1 MSSDNEE
8 LMLTNEEDDLLDEIL
23 CMNTNLKP
31 HAQSKKHVK
40 IEDKSTNKNNCINEP
55 ECQTKELKIHDAS
68 QTKKNPN
75 SGECPKYKNSEQSS
89 KHEDNAAS
97 IHQNVNK
104 RPRDTST
111 LDTRNP
117 KISCLR
123 HRDDSSSTTNN
134 TKLYSGEN
142 NKKHVEYETDPTILA
157 RRQKEIDYGKN
168 TIGYDRYI
176 QTIPKEQRTREH
188 PRTPPKYIKYSRR
201 GWDGMIKLWRKQLH
215 NWDPPQENESNDS

>member
-8 LMLTNEEDDLLDEIL
+8 LMLTNEEDDLFDEIL
-23 CMNTNLKP
+23 CMSTNIKT

-40 IEDKSTNKNNCINEP
+40 IEDKSTNKNNCTNES
-55 ECQTKELKIHDAS
+55 EAKELKIHNAS
-68 QTKKNPN
+68 QIKKNDN
-75 SGECPKYKNSEQSS
+75 SGECPKYKSIEQSD
-89 KHEDNAAS
+89 KFDDNVPS
-97 IHQNVNK
+97 IHSNVNK
-104 RPRDTST
+104 RPRDTT

-117 KISCLR
+117 KISCLK
-123 HRDDSSSTTNN
+123 HRDDSSSTTNS
-134 TKLYSGEN
+134 TKIYPVES
-142 NKKHVEYETDPTILA
+142 NKKRVEYETDPAILA

-176 QTIPKEQRTREH
+176 QTVPKEQRTRDH

-215 NWDPPQENESNDS
+215 YWDPPQENESTEQ